1 MVIQRVV
8 KMYPEDSVDNWISGQ
23 GVFGNVPKDK
33 WDSWSWQLAN
43 SIKDKS
49 TLSRFLD
56 LTEEEVSGIE
66 YSGKKLLFS
75 VTPYFFNLIDRDNVN
90 CPIRKQVIPRKN
102 EMIVSPDEI
111 LDPVGE
117 EPHTPVPGLVHKYP
131 DRVLFLV
138 TSFCGSYCRYCT
150 RSRLVSDAQGYD
162 FHPNYKGAL
171 EYIRGNTN
179 IRDVLLSGG
188 DPLMLPDRKLDK
200 ILMELRNIKHVE
212 FIRIGSRIPVFA
224 PQRITPG
231 LCEVLEKHGPIW
243 MSVHVNHPKE
253 CTVEFKEACQKL
265 LSARVVL
272 GNQSVLLNG
281 VNDDPDVMKSLCHRL
296 LQIGIKPYYL
306 YQCDLITGS
315 AHFRTNV
322 LKGIEIIQHLRGHTT
337 GYGIPQLVIDVPGG
351 GGKIPLNPDTVKEIT
366 EDEIVL
372 HNYQGKEYRYPLNP
386 KVSNKLNLVGK

>member
-1 MVIQRVV
+1 
-8 KMYPEDSVDNWISGQ
+8 
-23 GVFGNVPKDK
+23 
-33 WDSWSWQLAN
+33 
-43 SIKDKS
+43 
-49 TLSRFLD
+49 
-56 LTEEEVSGIE
+56 
-66 YSGKKLLFS
+66 
-75 VTPYFFNLIDRDNVN
+75 
-90 CPIRKQVIPRKN
+90 
-102 EMIVSPDEI
+102 
-111 LDPVGE
+111 
-117 EPHTPVPGLVHKYP
+117 
-131 DRVLFLV
+131 
-138 TSFCGSYCRYCT
+138 
-150 RSRLVSDAQGYD
+150 VSDAQGYD

-171 EYIRGNTN
+171 EYIRENTN

-200 ILMELRNIKHVE
+200 ILTELREIKHVE

-272 GNQSVLLNG
+272 GNQSVLLDG

-296 LQIGIKPYYL
+296 LQFGIKPYYL

-337 GYGIPQLVIDVPGG
+337 GYGIPQFVIDVPGG
-351 GGKIPLNPDTVKEIT
+351 GGKIPVNPETVKEIT

-372 HNYQGKEYRYPLNP
+372 HNYQGKEYRYPLKP
-386 KVSNKLNLVGK
+386 KVLNKLNLVGK

>member
-1 MVIQRVV
+1 
-8 KMYPEDSVDNWISGQ
+8 MYPKDSIDNWESGQ
-23 GVFGNVPKDK
+23 GIFNNISKDK
-33 WDSWSWQLAN
+33 WESWSWQLAN

-56 LTEEEVSGIE
+56 LTEDEASGIE
-66 YSGKKLLFS
+66 YSGGKLLFS
-75 VTPYFFNLIDRDNVN
+75 VTPYFFNLIDRNSVN

-102 EMIVSPDEI
+102 EMVVSPDEI
-111 LDPVGE
+111 LDPIGE

-150 RSRLVSDAQGYD
+150 RSRLVSNAQGYD

-171 EYIRGNTN
+171 EYIRENTK

-200 ILMELRNIKHVE
+200 ILTELRKIKHVE
-212 FIRIGSRIPVFA
+212 FVRIGSRIPVFA

-231 LCEVLEKHGPIW
+231 LCEVFKKHGPIW

-337 GYGIPQLVIDVPGG
+337 GYGIPQLVVDVPGG
-351 GGKIPLNPDTVKEIT
+351 GGKIPVNPETVKEIT

-372 HNYQGKEYRYPLNP
+372 HNYQGKEYRYPLKP
-386 KVSNKLNLVGK
+386 KALNDLN